1 MRTTARVEGLESVV
15 RNVSGFQKQLFKEFG
30 GIVLGAADIVRDEA
44 ISRAPTGDTGE
55 LKSGIIS
62 AVTWDKDKSKAFAG
76 AGMDKAKNDVFVKFT
91 KDGKRYYYPASI
103 EYGHGDPK
111 KGERPFLRIALKKK
125 RTAVRKHI
133 ASKISALVEVVRP

>member
-1 MRTTARVEGLESVV
+1 MRTTARVEGLESIV

-30 GIVLGAADIVRDEA
+30 GIVLEAADIVKDQA
-44 ISRAPTGDTGE
+44 IANAPVESGA
-55 LKSGIIS
+55 LRSGIIS

-133 ASKISALVEVVRP
+133 ASRISALVEGVRS